1 MNVRTDRQKDRQTDK
16 PHELHVY
23 VGLAQARPN
32 KRPVTI
38 RKNQPGDV
46 VAFLYSKLLL
56 MLIQINIQ
64 ACVYSSTPRHI
75 DKRTKNKMTM
85 QSSAMFN

>member
-32 KRPVTI
+32 HCKI
-38 RKNQPGDV
+38 
-46 VAFLYSKLLL
+46 LYKHFQNTKILL
-56 MLIQINIQ
+56 MLAEPIE
-64 ACVYSSTPRHI
+64 
-75 DKRTKNKMTM
+75 DTM
-85 QSSAMFN
+85 QNMQALTYLWSYSKSIR